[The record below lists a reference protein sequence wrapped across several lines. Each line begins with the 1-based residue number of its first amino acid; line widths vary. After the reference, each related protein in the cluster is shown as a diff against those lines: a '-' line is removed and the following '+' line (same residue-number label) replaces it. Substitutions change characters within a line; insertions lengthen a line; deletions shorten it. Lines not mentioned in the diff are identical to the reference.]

1 MENQYRAT
9 SQVQSMDMSTDQ
21 GLRTFM
27 LGIYNHMMVAM
38 GITGAV
44 AYFASQSA
52 DLMRLMYGPS
62 PLRFVV
68 MFAPLA
74 FVFFLSARIYKMSP
88 GAARA
93 WFYVFAAT
101 MGLSISWIFQVY
113 TGMNITKVFFMTA
126 VMFGGTS
133 LYGYTTKKDI
143 SGWGSFLI
151 MGVIGIIIASVVNLF
166 LGSSAIQFAVSVLG
180 LLIFAGLTAYDT
192 QRLKH
197 TYYSIASDA
206 SMAARV
212 SIMGALSLY
221 INFLNMFMFLLSLFG
236 GSRN

>member
-1 MENQYRAT
+1 MDNQYRTMSGAPA
-9 SQVQSMDMSTDQ
+9 MDMSVDQ

-27 LGIYNHMMVAM
+27 LGVYNHMMVAM
-38 GITGAV
+38 GITGGV
-44 AYFASQSA
+44 AFFASQSA
-52 DLMRLMYGPS
+52 PLMKLLLTT

-88 GAARA
+88 GAARMT
-93 WFYVFAAT
+93 FYIFSAV
-101 MGLSISWIFQVY
+101 MGLSLSWIFLVY
-113 TGMNITKVFFMTA
+113 TGMNIAKIFFMTSA
-126 VMFGGTS
+126 MFGS
-133 LYGYTTKKDI
+133 LSLWGYTTKKDI
-143 SGWGSFLI
+143 SGWGSFLF
-151 MGVIGIIIASVVNLF
+151 MGVIGLIIASVVNMF

-197 TYYSIASDA
+197 TYYAIAADA

-212 SIMGALSLY
+212 SVMGALSLY
-221 INFLNMFMFLLSLFG
+221 LNFLNMFMFMLSLFG
-236 GSRN
+236 GGRD